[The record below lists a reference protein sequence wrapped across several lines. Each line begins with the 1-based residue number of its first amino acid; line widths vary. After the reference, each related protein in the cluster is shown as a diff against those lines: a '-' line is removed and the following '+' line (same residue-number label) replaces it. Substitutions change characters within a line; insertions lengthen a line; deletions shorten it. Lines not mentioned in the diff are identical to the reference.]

1 MRVGVGEII
10 DKTYYSYLR
19 VGVGVRVRVVVEGI
33 IMRTY

>member
-19 VGVGVRVRVVVEGI
+19 VGVGVGVVVEGI
-33 IMRTY
+33 IVKTY